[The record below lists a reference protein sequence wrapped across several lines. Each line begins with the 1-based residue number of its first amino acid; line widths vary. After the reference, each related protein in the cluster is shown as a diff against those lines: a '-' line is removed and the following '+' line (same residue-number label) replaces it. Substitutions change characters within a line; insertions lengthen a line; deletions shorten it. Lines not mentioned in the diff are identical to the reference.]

1 MSTEANKAVA
11 RRWYTLLSTKN
22 LDEIDT
28 LFHTAYVDH
37 NPQVPP
43 GVDGL
48 KQFFEAYFVA
58 FPDLD
63 VTVEDMIAEG
73 DKVVARFTARG
84 SHHGPLMGIPASGK
98 QVQVTA
104 IDILRFVNDK
114 IVEHWG
120 EADLLGLLQQIGAV
134 PAQDQSNGAS

>member
-22 LDEIDT
+22 LDEINT

-37 NPQVPP
+37 NRQVPP

-48 KQFFEAYFVA
+48 KQFFEGYFAA
-58 FPDLD
+58 FPDLE
-63 VTVEDMIAEG
+63 VTVDDMIAED

-84 SHHGPLMGIPASGK
+84 THQGPLMGLPASGK
-98 QVQVTA
+98 HVQVTA

-120 EADLLGLLQQIGAV
+120 EVDLLGMLQQIGAV
-134 PAQDQSNGAS
+134 QAPSQSNGAS